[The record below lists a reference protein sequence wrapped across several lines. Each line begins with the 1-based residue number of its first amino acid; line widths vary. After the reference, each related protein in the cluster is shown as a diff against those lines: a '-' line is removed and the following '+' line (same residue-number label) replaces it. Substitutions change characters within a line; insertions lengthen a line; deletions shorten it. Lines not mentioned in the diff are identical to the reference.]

1 MFIAE
6 SVIAMT
12 VLCSA
17 PKRQRR
23 WDDLHQ
29 MSNGAQA
36 VNCFQITSGISLEHK
51 VTIELEE
58 IVGVRDVKIQRNG
71 NSFSVDV
78 VVADLEFSTYEQVI
92 NKEIELFDRFP
103 ELSFEFNVMPASALE
118 ITPTVLYAA

>member
-6 SVIAMT
+6 SIIAMT

-17 PKRQRR
+17 PKRQR
-23 WDDLHQ
+23 WDELHK
-29 MSNGAQA
+29 MSNGAGA
-36 VNCFQITSGISLEHK
+36 VNCFQITSGISLERK

-58 IVGVRDVKIQRNG
+58 IAGVRDVKIQRSG

-78 VVADLEFSTYEQVI
+78 IVADLDFSTYEQVI
-92 NKEIELFDRFP
+92 KKEIELFDRFP
-103 ELSFEFNVMPASALE
+103 ELSFEFNVMPASSLE